1 VKILQQLQKTSTYYL
16 KDICALWESW
26 ISPLPSPSGV
36 AEFKISKSQ
45 AKDGWNFIYNL
56 TIIAISE
63 STKETNDTV
72 WYLQKFIHEWRV
84 HATEDELN
92 NYMIYGVGMYLQH
105 YKKLVNEKAET
116 PINSAR
122 VKMLEVAV
130 KTGLSLLLQF
140 LAEEFKVNCVYKY
153 EI

>member
-1 VKILQQLQKTSTYYL
+1 M
-16 KDICALWESW
+16 
-26 ISPLPSPSGV
+26 
-36 AEFKISKSQ
+36 
-45 AKDGWNFIYNL
+45 
-56 TIIAISE
+56 
-63 STKETNDTV
+63 
-72 WYLQKFIHEWRV
+72 

-92 NYMIYGVGMYLQH
+92 NYMIKGVGMYLQH